1 MSAGPPPGSLG
12 AALRAAAA
20 ALERAGCEAP
30 REQAEILLGEL
41 LGLGRGALLAR
52 SREALPEDVGTR
64 FAALVAR
71 RAAREPLQHLVG
83 HWPFLELELKVDRR
97 ALVPRPETEELAL
110 AARER
115 LPRGRAVL
123 AADVGTGTGAVALA
137 LAASHPAARVL
148 AVDVSADALALCR
161 ENRDALGLEDRVRLA
176 RGDLLGALAPG
187 AGFDVVVAN
196 LPYVAPEEWPEL
208 QPEVR
213 DHDPRLA
220 LVAEDGGLALIR
232 RLCAEAPARLAAD
245 GWLLLEMA
253 PSQTAVVAAELA
265 PAWRDV
271 AVLRDRFDRARIVVA
286 RRGA

>member
-12 AALRAAAA
+12 AALRAAAS

-52 SREALPEDVGTR
+52 SREPLPPDVEAR

-148 AVDVSADALALCR
+148 AIDVSADALALCR
-161 ENRDALGLEDRVRLA
+161 ENRDALGLADRVRPA
-176 RGDLLGALAPG
+176 RADLLGAVAPG
-187 AGFDVVVAN
+187 AGLDVVVAN

-253 PSQTAVVAAELA
+253 PAQTSVVAAELA
-265 PAWRDV
+265 SAWRDV
-271 AVLRDRFDRARIVVA
+271 AVLRDRFGRARIVVA

>member
-12 AALRAAAA
+12 AALRAAAS
-20 ALERAGCEAP
+20 ALDRAGCEAP

-52 SREALPEDVGTR
+52 SREPLPPDVETR

-115 LPRGRAVL
+115 LPRGRAAL

-253 PSQTAVVAAELA
+253 PAQTAVVAAELA